1 MLVSAIIQYIRDRY
15 PKVNNTTN
23 YPDSLF
29 ITDLDL
35 IHKEEY
41 IKFKRLKNRYTTDS
55 SITTVA
61 NQSEYTL
68 PTNCTIENIV
78 GNEITVTIGTEDY
91 IFEYADGEQDI
102 STGDYYRYG
111 STDLKFELLRDGK
124 AIDTS
129 GYTVTIKFYPEPTP
143 LTLATQTPDLE
154 SKYHNLLIYRLFA
167 RIASIG
173 ENPDADIA
181 NYWEATYMEKYA
193 EAEKQFQANKT
204 KTTTTVTTIKNVY
217 GGW

>member
-41 IKFKRLKNRYTTDS
+41 VKFKRLKHRYTVDKS
-55 SITTVA
+55 VVTVA
-61 NQSEYTL
+61 NQLEYTL
-68 PTNCTIENIV
+68 PTNCTIENIIHL
-78 GNEITVTIGTEDY
+78 EIDGQ
-91 IFEYADGEQDI
+91 EYEFADGEQDI
-102 STGDYYRYG
+102 STGYYYRYG
-111 STDLKFELLRDGK
+111 STDLKIEILVDGE
-124 AIDTS
+124 AIKTA
-129 GYTVTIKFYPEPTP
+129 GLPITIKFYPEPTP

>member
-1 MLVSAIIQYIRDRY
+1 MLVSAIIQYIRERY

-41 IKFKRLKNRYTTDS
+41 VKFKRLKHRYTVDQ
-55 SITTVA
+55 TVYTLP
-61 NQSEYTL
+61 NQLEYTL
-68 PTNCTIENIV
+68 PANCTIENIIHL
-78 GNEITVTIGTEDY
+78 EIAGQ
-91 IFEYADGEQDI
+91 EYEFADGEQDI
-102 STGDYYRYG
+102 SIGHYYRYG
-111 STDLKFELLRDGK
+111 STDTSIEIWVDGA
-124 AIDTS
+124 AIKDENDLQI
-129 GYTVTIKFYPEPTP
+129 TIKFYPEPTP
-143 LTLATQTPDLE
+143 LTLATQTPELE

-181 NYWEATYMEKYA
+181 NYWETTYMEKYA